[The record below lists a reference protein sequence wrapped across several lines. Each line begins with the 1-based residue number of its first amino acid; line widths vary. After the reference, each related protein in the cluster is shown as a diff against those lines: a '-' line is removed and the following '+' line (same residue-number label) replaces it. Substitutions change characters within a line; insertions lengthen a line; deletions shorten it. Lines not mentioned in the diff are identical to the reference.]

1 MSKPN
6 APKLNRNKLA
16 GSAIAVAKPS
26 SRKGMSV
33 PPRPVSTGLAKLA
46 KFAFCDREVIPFW
59 VKSTG
64 PPTTG
69 TKNGQVEETSAMAPM
84 SYCCPVCSVKIKSA
98 DRRHVSTPTGSAPKA
113 SGVLTKSRV
122 SAGWENITKRRDP
135 AAFRWFRT
143 EMLVIN
149 VFWATEKMNVP
160 GALPAS
166 RMVRLFSL
174 PELSKMRTAFARPA
188 APNSRTDKATAE
200 RKYFR
205 EGNSGFMGASDRKE
219 ELKLAPPSLFKTSF
233 AFFKCGKKAQN
244 NVNWRKNAQNMP
256 FTGKKTSTKS
266 RY

>member
-1 MSKPN
+1 
-6 APKLNRNKLA
+6 
-16 GSAIAVAKPS
+16 
-26 SRKGMSV
+26 
-33 PPRPVSTGLAKLA
+33 
-46 KFAFCDREVIPFW
+46 
-59 VKSTG
+59 
-64 PPTTG
+64 
-69 TKNGQVEETSAMAPM
+69 
-84 SYCCPVCSVKIKSA
+84 VKIKSA

-219 ELKLAPPSLFKTSF
+219 ELKLAPPSLFKTSG
-233 AFFKCGKKAQN
+233 A
-244 NVNWRKNAQNMP
+244 P
-256 FTGKKTSTKS
+256 LLL
-266 RY
+266 